1 MRFFCV
7 HLKSELSKSRNG
19 SLLGKKS
26 VSETEFKPVVLVT
39 GCSSGIGLA
48 LADLLY
54 KERHY
59 RVIVTARAS
68 SLGLLNERFQEDE
81 RFWVRKL
88 DVTSE
93 IERNDLIREIS
104 KIWQGVNILINN
116 AGVSYRAVVEHMN
129 VSEEQHQFD
138 VNYFGPAGLIRAV
151 LPHMRK
157 LGNGKIIN
165 VSSVSGMLAMPTMGS
180 YSASKYALEGLSEA
194 LWYEVRPLGINVSL
208 IQPGFVRSKSFLNV
222 VYSAQSGPEHG
233 IEGLYADYYQH
244 MTPFIERLMGFSF
257 TTPASVARRIL
268 KTMQTKNPSLWIP
281 ATFDAKVFYYLRRF
295 IPRKLLLELLFAT
308 LPRVRRWAKKYT
320 NRKPE
325 IL

>member
-1 MRFFCV
+1 
-7 HLKSELSKSRNG
+7 
-19 SLLGKKS
+19 LGKKTT
-26 VSETEFKPVVLVT
+26 SETEFKPVVLVT

-54 KERHY
+54 KEQHY
-59 RVIVTARAS
+59 RVIVTARAR
-68 SLGLLNERFQEDE
+68 SLGHLKKRFQENERFL
-81 RFWVRKL
+81 VRKL

-138 VNYFGPAGLIRAV
+138 VNYFGPAGLIRAA

-222 VYSAQSGPEHG
+222 VYSTQSGPEHG

-244 MTPFIERLMGFSF
+244 MTPFIERLMGLSF
-257 TTPASVARRIL
+257 TTPTSVARRIL
-268 KTMQTKNPSLWIP
+268 KTMQRKNPSLWIP
-281 ATFDAKVFYYLRRF
+281 ASFDAKVFYYLRRF
-295 IPRKLLLELLFAT
+295 IPRRLLLELLFAT

>member
-1 MRFFCV
+1 M
-7 HLKSELSKSRNG
+7 
-19 SLLGKKS
+19 
-26 VSETEFKPVVLVT
+26 VLVT

-48 LADLLY
+48 LAELLY
-54 KERHY
+54 KEPHY
-59 RVIVTARAS
+59 RVVVTARAN
-68 SLGLLNERFQEDE
+68 SLERLKERFQESE
-81 RFWVRKL
+81 RFWIRKL
-88 DVTSE
+88 DVTKE
-93 IERNDLIREIS
+93 TERDDLVREIS
-104 KIWQGVNILINN
+104 ETWEGVNILINN

-129 VSEEQHQFD
+129 VREEQHQFD
-138 VNYFGPAGLIRAV
+138 VNYFGPVGMIRAV
-151 LPHMRK
+151 LPLMRK
-157 LGNGKIIN
+157 LGRGKIIN

-257 TTPASVARRIL
+257 TTPSSVARKIL
-268 KTMQTKNPSLWIP
+268 KTIQKKNPPLWVP

-295 IPRKLLLELLFAT
+295 VPRWILLELLFAT
-308 LPRVRRWAKKYT
+308 LPRVRQWARKYT
-320 NRKPE
+320 NR
-325 IL
+325 